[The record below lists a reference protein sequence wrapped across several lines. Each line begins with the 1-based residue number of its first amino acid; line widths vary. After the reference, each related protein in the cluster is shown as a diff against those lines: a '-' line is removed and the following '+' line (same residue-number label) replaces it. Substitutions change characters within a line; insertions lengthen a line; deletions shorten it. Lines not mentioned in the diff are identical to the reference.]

1 MPTPKHVYTS
11 KVSSIGYIYLRCF
24 QLSTCGNEKALAPV
38 IRSLGCYFSYYFLCL
53 LLLSLFFFSHIHLGC
68 HLKQLGSN
76 WWQYSFQVS
85 IWCLFFSYENQKN
98 INACACYSCPTSLI
112 WKQMNYCLFW
122 VGQVTVHPT
131 GSWTSYKYT
140 CNTTCLCFTTL
151 NRRFCEDKCQLI
163 LLHWNTLLQSTW
175 RGHITSW
182 IGLQRK
188 LSMLLFACR
197 YIFSSYRR
205 PVAEFLLKF
214 LM

>member
-1 MPTPKHVYTS
+1 MKKLSHQLYV
-11 KVSSIGYIYLRCF
+11 VSDVTFLIIFCVCYYYRC
-24 QLSTCGNEKALAPV
+24 
-38 IRSLGCYFSYYFLCL
+38 
-53 LLLSLFFFSHIHLGC
+53 FFFSHIHLGC
-68 HLKQLGSN
+68 HLKQLASN

-98 INACACYSCPTSLI
+98 INACACYSCATSLI

-122 VGQVTVHPT
+122 VGQVIVHPT

-140 CNTTCLCFTTL
+140 CNTTCSCFTTL